1 MESPKT
7 AKNLKLA
14 LVGLDP
20 PIVISDFDNYSGT
33 LSSSVA
39 EPGLREGAI
48 LTSDGKALWGGI
60 VRINDDRTFDLCV
73 SPAANAAKDEVI
85 PWKDLPPFFT
95 VFDGGYES
103 LSQESV
109 NTLLDDL
116 ITFNDLVK
124 VRCHFELN
132 GKQESVSGK
141 WGDQENLKTLSEIL
155 IDWNFSQKLVPEQL
169 VLLEVELFETV
180 YFVIAIHEESD
191 HEGIV
196 LSLTSHFYQQRN
208 RIGRRIPIDPIEID
222 GLKILEVSDFG
233 MKVSSQATRA
243 VGAEELRVTINGF
256 QLLFGVT
263 YKKKVSLEETQM
275 GLFIQDHSPE
285 ARKAWQGFLL
295 NHQYPL
301 LSYRT
306 QDRHADLFN
315 LYDTTGYTD
324 QEMKLIFDAAKKEI
338 CNEWNDVDTVG
349 PFLGGTVMGYHNSLP
364 VASIGVSRASGGL
377 WMAQAAAVINKPE
390 FLKYTRSMY
399 SWRTR
404 FILQQIDGSIHLA
417 FFLKNKPFLNRFF
430 RKFYLIKS
438 KSEQCPII
446 WEEWFHYAAVR
457 SINSG
462 RILTM
467 PEEHAREVEINKST
481 YRNSK
486 LTAILSQNGCPVES
500 KENSILI
507 KGRSYAHVDQYL
519 NSIIINGDSDLSPAL
534 DAFKDVSVF
543 IALSQG
549 ELTTDQLNFLLE
561 RNYDVSGGYEEISW
575 ACPRFLLPEFLQN
588 SLRALEHM
596 TRKYSKAA

>member
-1 MESPKT
+1 METPKT

-20 PIVISDFDNYSGT
+20 PIAISNFDNYSGT
-33 LSSSVA
+33 LTGPLA
-39 EPGLREGAI
+39 ESGLREGAI
-48 LTSDGKALWGGI
+48 LTNDGKALWGGI
-60 VRINDDRTFDLCV
+60 VRINEDSTFDLCV
-73 SPAANAAKDEVI
+73 SPAATAAKEEVI

-103 LSQESV
+103 LGQESV

-155 IDWNFSQKLVPEQL
+155 IDWNFSQKLAQEQL

-180 YFVIAIHEESD
+180 YFVIAINEESD
-191 HEGIV
+191 DEGIV
-196 LSLTSHFYQQRN
+196 LSLTAHFYQQRN
-208 RIGRRIPIDPIEID
+208 RIGRRIPIEPIEID

-233 MKVSSQATRA
+233 MRVSSQAA
-243 VGAEELRVTINGF
+243 SVAETGELAITINGY
-256 QLLFGVT
+256 QLSFGIT
-263 YKKKVSLEETQM
+263 YTKKVSPEETQM
-275 GLFIQDHSPE
+275 GLFIQDHAPD
-285 ARKAWQGFLL
+285 ARKAWQDFLL
-295 NHQYPL
+295 KHQYPL

-306 QDRHADLFN
+306 QDRHEDLFN

-349 PFLGGTVMGYHNSLP
+349 PFLGGTVMGYQDNLP

-404 FILQQIDGSIHLA
+404 FILQQIDGSFHLA

-446 WEEWFHYAAVR
+446 WEEWFHYAAVK

-462 RILTM
+462 RVLTM
-467 PEEHAREVEINKST
+467 KEEHAREVQINKAN
-481 YRNSK
+481 YCDSK
-486 LTAILSQNGCPVES
+486 LTAILSQNGCTVES
-500 KENSILI
+500 KENSIII

-519 NSIIINGDSDLSPAL
+519 NSIIINSDSDLSPAL

-543 IALSQG
+543 IALSQD
-549 ELTTDQLNFLLE
+549 ELTADQLKFLLE